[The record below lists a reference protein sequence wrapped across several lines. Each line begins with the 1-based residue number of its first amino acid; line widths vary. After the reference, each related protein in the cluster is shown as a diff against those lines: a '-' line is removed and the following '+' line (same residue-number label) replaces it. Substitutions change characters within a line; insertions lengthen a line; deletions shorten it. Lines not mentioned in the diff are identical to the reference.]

1 MGIAAIRAAALV
13 ALVEGVI
20 RVMFPSKP
28 RAIAALAAVSL
39 TLLVT
44 LLLIVS
50 GWWRPVPSDQGK
62 VSAEAGNARNVKAT
76 AGPGSISIET
86 GGAPLF
92 TLKKSVFHRTTTQPA
107 TVQPAQL
114 VEVYPKVSGE
124 LRSLSVEIGDRVTQG
139 QVVAVI
145 DAPEVRA
152 ELRKSQAM
160 VDLARARAR
169 RVAIAVPVAEAMLL
183 SERAKVE
190 MAAAELK
197 GSDALRVRREMERR
211 RLKELADRKTL
222 ERRLL
227 DEEDKWLESA
237 QQTYMSKT
245 ALLAVAKADVQAAE
259 ARVEAARAE
268 NDEAQAEVWVAEA
281 NQAGPEMLSV
291 AARVIAPIDG
301 IVTGRTHHVGDSVR
315 AGDAEG
321 LSPLLTIVQASRVR
335 IVVKVPDRDAVFLD
349 KGDTATF
356 RPDAL
361 PERTYRGPIAR
372 TAVAEEQGT
381 LRSEIDLDNS
391 DGRLRPGQLGHVTI
405 ALEDRPDTLTIPMT
419 AILEEGPEARGKY
432 RCYRVTD
439 GRAVLTPIRLGVL
452 CPDANLAE
460 VLDGITEGDI
470 VVPDRKSV
478 EDPDRVDSPGSA
490 VSSGAFR

>member
-1 MGIAAIRAAALV
+1 MAAGSVGPGAGV
-13 ALVEGVI
+13 CEG
-20 RVMFPSKP
+20 
-28 RAIAALAAVSL
+28 
-39 TLLVT
+39 
-44 LLLIVS
+44 
-50 GWWRPVPSDQGK
+50 
-62 VSAEAGNARNVKAT
+62 AGAKEVDAK
-76 AGPGSISIET
+76 AGPGSISIES

-92 TLKKSVFHRTTTQPA
+92 RVKRSLFHRTTTQPA

-114 VEVYPKVSGE
+114 VEVYTRVSGE
-124 LRSLSVEIGDRVTQG
+124 LRSLSVEIGDRVKQG

-145 DAPEVRA
+145 DAPEARA

-160 VDLARARAR
+160 VELARARAR
-169 RVAIAVPVAEAMLL
+169 RVAIAVPVAEATLL

-197 GSDALRVRREMERR
+197 GSDALRVRREMERS

-245 ALLAVAKADVQAAE
+245 ALLAVARADVQAAE

-268 NDEAQAEVWVAEA
+268 NDEAQAEVRVAEA
-281 NQAGPEMLSV
+281 SKAGPEMLSA

-301 IVTGRTHHVGDSVR
+301 IVTGRTHHVGDVVR
-315 AGDAEG
+315 TGDADG
-321 LSPLLTIVQASRVR
+321 SKPLLTIVQASRVR
-335 IVVKVPDRDAVFLD
+335 IVVEVPDRDAVFLD
-349 KGDTATF
+349 KGDTSTF

-361 PERTYRGPIAR
+361 PGRAYEGTIAR

-381 LRSEIDLDNS
+381 LRAEIDLDNS
-391 DGRLRPGQLGHVTI
+391 DGRLRPGQAGHVTI
-405 ALEDRPDTLTIPMT
+405 ALEDRPDTITIPMT
-419 AILEEGPEARGKY
+419 AILEEEPEARGTH
-432 RCYRVTD
+432 RCYSVTD
-439 GRAVLTPIRLGVL
+439 GRAVRIPIRLGVL

-460 VLDGITEGDI
+460 VLDGLTEGDI
-470 VVPDRKSV
+470 VVPDQRSV
-478 EDPDRVDSPGSA
+478 EDTDRVDSLGSA
-490 VSSGAFR
+490 IISGVPR